1 MVDLAKTRKGHGP
14 SEAQV
19 QKSVIDYLR
28 WQNITF
34 FRINVVGI
42 PLKDGSF
49 RPNSQMKGIADLSL
63 IIDGKSVW
71 FEIKRLNGRQTQHQ
85 KDFAEKVR
93 KAGGYYFLIRS
104 VEQAQSA
111 INYLR
116 GMK

>member
-1 MVDLAKTRKGHGP
+1 MKKQGP

-19 QKSVIDYLR
+19 QKAVLDFLK
-28 WQNITF
+28 WQNITH
-34 FRINVVGI
+34 FRINVVGV
-42 PLKDGSF
+42 PMQDGKF
-49 RPNSQMKGIADLSL
+49 RPNVGMLGMADIA
-63 IIDGKSVW
+63 IVYQGKSVW
-71 FEIKRLNGRQTQHQ
+71 FEIKRLNGRQTQYQ

>member
-1 MVDLAKTRKGHGP
+1 MKALAKIRKDYGP

-19 QKSVIDYLR
+19 QKAVCDFLK

-34 FRINVVGI
+34 FRINVVGV
-42 PLKDGSF
+42 PMRDGTF
-49 RPNSQMKGIADLSL
+49 RPNSQMVGMADIA
-63 IIDGKSVW
+63 IIYQGKSVW
-71 FEIKRLNGRQTQHQ
+71 FEIKKLNGRQTQHQ

-93 KAGGYYFLIRS
+93 KAGGYYFLIRN
-104 VEQAQSA
+104 VDQAESA